1 MPSESNHSPGSPPV
15 SSAGFSPPEI
25 AGETDPLAA
34 LIAQSDRAA
43 AWLLEFESSPQRQAA
58 LARLAEQSRRAADA
72 LLAHEQATVGLPPH
86 GGTP

>member
-1 MPSESNHSPGSPPV
+1 LTSVSNHSPGSPPV
-15 SSAGFSPPEI
+15 SSAGFSPPKI

-43 AWLLEFESSPQRQAA
+43 AWLLEFESSPPRQAA
-58 LARLAEQSRRAADA
+58 LAQLAEQAQRAADA
-72 LLAHEQATVGLPPH
+72 LLAHEQATVGLPHH

>member
-1 MPSESNHSPGSPPV
+1 MTSVSNHSPGSPPV

-25 AGETDPLAA
+25 AGGTDPLAA

-58 LARLAEQSRRAADA
+58 LAQLAEQAQRAADA
-72 LLAHEQATVGLPPH
+72 LFAHEQATVGLPSH
-86 GGTP
+86 GETP